1 ERDRKRDVILDVIK
15 AEALKGKAYT
25 AGQFRQAFDNK
36 AGLGSESSIHRRIE
50 VLMTQGQI
58 KIFKNT
64 KNYGLSMH
72 HSSKGLMC
80 VKGMDLLVDD
90 DGEVKTV
97 LPTHYKHSQTGAI
110 LPVENPYFW
119 VEN

>member
-64 KNYGLSMH
+64 KNYGLFH
-72 HSSKGLMC
+72 A
-80 VKGMDLLVDD
+80 
-90 DGEVKTV
+90 
-97 LPTHYKHSQTGAI
+97 SQLQRSDVCQRHGFI
-110 LPVENPYFW
+110 G
-119 VEN
+119 

>member
-1 ERDRKRDVILDVIK
+1 
-15 AEALKGKAYT
+15 
-25 AGQFRQAFDNK
+25 
-36 AGLGSESSIHRRIE
+36 
-50 VLMTQGQI
+50 LMSQGQI
-58 KIFKNT
+58 KIFKNA
-64 KNYGLSMH
+64 KDYGLSAH
-72 HSSKGLMC
+72 HNARGLMC
-80 VKGMDLLVDD
+80 VKDMELLVGD

>member
-1 ERDRKRDVILDVIK
+1 MS
-15 AEALKGKAYT
+15 A
-25 AGQFRQAFDNK
+25 
-36 AGLGSESSIHRRIE
+36 
-50 VLMTQGQI
+50 
-58 KIFKNT
+58 
-64 KNYGLSMH
+64 H
-72 HSSKGLMC
+72 HNARGLMC
-80 VKGMDLLVDD
+80 VKDMELLVGD